1 MADFRKWILALS
13 VLALV
18 FTGVASAQ
26 VTGGQ
31 TTAIQCTASAAVPP
45 QLRGEGY
52 TELIGDITLTCT
64 GGTAPG
70 IGNIIPLANIVVNLP
85 ATVTSRLI
93 GASSEA
99 LLLIDEPGA
108 SASEQGLGPT
118 LPQNLCTTPLT
129 GCQAWAGVAT
139 NPPAFQPP
147 ATIDV
152 AAVSQADSILNPVPV
167 ADFAPN
173 VYSGVVTTIG
183 GNQGQVTFFGVPLL
197 APVTTGDQRVL
208 RITNVRI
215 NAFELSQGGS
225 GLETVQAYISINNVQ
240 ATVNNSNVTVGY
252 VQPSLTGSFL
262 NPANG
267 KPLTTPSLYQCIAET
282 KYEVAQLQFTELFGT
297 AFKTRVNGGVN
308 GTGIVGTYAGNT
320 VSTVSGAAIQNIP
333 GFVYNSESGFITNFG
348 ATTLEVAQNAS
359 GLADYGTRLKATF
372 GNLPAGVSV
381 YVSDTNENDGAATG
395 APGSGTAS
403 QEAWGVTSA
412 IAGSPELAFLVGSET
427 GASYSGAPPA
437 AGALTQLTPASN
449 GSAEAIWEVVQ
460 TLPNTKENYD
470 FGVYVTYP
478 AGIAAESGVSASLSY
493 APTPGGA
500 GVTFTTSNAG
510 NASSTFT
517 IPRFN
522 LEAIPS
528 GVPFLNIVS
537 CNTALLFP
545 YVTTAFLVAGQSG
558 FDTGISIANTSTDP
572 FNTPPET
579 GLCNLYW
586 YGGTPGST
594 TATATNPQTSVLGA
608 GGVGSAVPIISGT
621 TALTLASQSVPANW
635 SGYMIAVCNFQ
646 FAHGYASVTDVGVR
660 NIMAAYLA
668 LVIGNATSGL
678 RGGSGWPIEALE
690 N

>member
-26 VTGGQ
+26 VTGGT

-45 QLRGEGY
+45 QLRAEGY

-64 GGTAPG
+64 GGSAPG
-70 IGNIIPLANIVVNLP
+70 IGNFIPQANIVVNLP
-85 ATVTSRLI
+85 ATITSRLI
-93 GASSEA
+93 GSGSEA

-129 GCQAWAGVAT
+129 GCQAWEGVAT

-152 AAVSQADSILNPVPV
+152 AAVSQADSIINPVPV

-173 VYSGVVTTIG
+173 VYSGVVTTVG

-197 APVTTGDQRVL
+197 APVTVGDQRVL

-225 GLETVQAYISINNVQ
+225 GLETVQAYISVNNVQ

-252 VQPSLTGSFL
+252 VQPSLTGSFIDPY
-262 NPANG
+262 NSG
-267 KPLTTPSLYQCIAET
+267 KPLSVGNLYQCIGHT

-297 AFKTRVNGGVN
+297 AFKTRVNGTN
-308 GTGIVGTYAGNT
+308 GTGTINLYPAT
-320 VSTVSGAAIQNIP
+320 VNGAAIQNIP

-348 ATTLEVAQNAS
+348 ATTADVAMNAA

-381 YVSDTNENDGAATG
+381 YVSDTNENDGLATG
-395 APGSGTAS
+395 AGTGT
-403 QEAWGVTSA
+403 QEGWGVTSA
-412 IAGSPELAFLVGSET
+412 IATSPELAFMVGSET
-427 GASYSGAPPA
+427 GASYSGAAPA
-437 AGALTQLTPASN
+437 AGALTQLSPASN

-478 AGIAAESGVSASLSY
+478 SGIQAESGVTASLSY
-493 APTPGGA
+493 APTPGGV
-500 GVTFTTSNAG
+500 GVNFTTSNAG
-510 NASSTFT
+510 FASSSFT
-517 IPRFN
+517 IPRFA

-528 GVPFLNIVS
+528 GVPFLNIVA

-558 FDTGISIANTSTDP
+558 FDTGISIANTSSDP
-572 FNTPPET
+572 FNTPAQS

-660 NIMAAYLA
+660 NIMASYLA
-668 LVIGNATSGL
+668 LVIGVPTSTL
-678 RGGSGWPIEALE
+678 RGASGWPIEALE